1 VKERELT
8 LEELIELVEDME
20 KALIQTEGANQN
32 KP

>member
-20 KALIQTEGANQN
+20 KAIIQTEGANQN

>member
-1 VKERELT
+1 MKERELT